1 MNPSISVVV
10 PTRDRPELLRRA
22 LTSIVGQRYDGD
34 IEVIVV
40 FDQGTPSDV
49 GVPEGDA
56 RRIRTISND
65 RIAGLAGARNCGV
78 LAATGDLVAYCDDDD
93 EWHPDKVR
101 RQVEAL
107 AGDPLAEVVV
117 TGTAIVYGDRT
128 IDRIPPNGHVTFE
141 DLLRSR
147 VQEVHPSSIVV
158 KRSAMLD
165 GIGLVDEEIP
175 GSYGEDYDWLLRA
188 ARRAPIA
195 VVRSPLTRAYWHQAS
210 FFAERWTSII
220 DAIHYLLAKFPEFY
234 GERRGLAL
242 LYGRLAFAHAALGNG
257 SEARMWARRTIRLDP
272 RERRAYLAVA
282 VSWRL
287 VSAPALMRLAHRMG
301 RGVLGWG
308 RQFPRRDSE
317 INDRHGERDAD

>member
-22 LTSIVGQRYDGD
+22 LASIVGQRYNGD
-34 IEVIVV
+34 LEVIVV

-49 GVPEGDA
+49 DVPVADA
-56 RRIRTISND
+56 RRIRTIAND

-93 EWHPDKVR
+93 ESHPDNIR

-107 AGDPLAEVVV
+107 ADEPLAEVVV
-117 TGTAIVYGDRT
+117 TGTTIVYGSRMVH
-128 IDRIPPNGHVTFE
+128 RIPPNHHVTFDE
-141 DLLRSR
+141 LLRSR

-158 KRSAMLD
+158 KRSAMMD

-188 ARRAPIA
+188 ARRAPIV

-210 FFAERWTSII
+210 FFADRWTSII
-220 DAIHYLLAKFPEFY
+220 EAIHYLLAKFPEFHR
-234 GERRGLAL
+234 EPLGLAL
-242 LYGRLAFAHAALGNG
+242 LYGRLAFAHAALGHR
-257 SEARMWARRTIRLDP
+257 SEARMWARRTLRLNP
-272 RERRAYLAVA
+272 RERRAYLAFA
-282 VSWRL
+282 VSMRV
-287 VSAPALMRLAHRMG
+287 VSAPTLMRLAHRRG
-301 RGVLGWG
+301 RG
-308 RQFPRRDSE
+308 
-317 INDRHGERDAD
+317 I